1 MTPDWFQRLTKR
13 PERDPV
19 LAEWLSSPEIES
31 LFSTGDGL
39 AILPV
44 GATEQHGP
52 HLPIN
57 TDTLIATSVCM
68 LASAETDALILP
80 ALSYG
85 VSLGH
90 TEKWAG
96 TFSLYHETLIHSVR
110 EIATWFV
117 ATGGKRLLIV
127 NAHCGNDAS
136 LRCAVDRLRFDF
148 PNRLHVAMRNT
159 WQLTPSIAAQF
170 SADASDWH
178 ANAAETGL
186 VRFLEPKAVREVAAD
201 DPDRTAACVFPHM
214 VAHTSINGV
223 TGTPSLG
230 TAEQGAALIAEMGG
244 ALADIIR
251 AARADA
257 TPLSWERTSSAF
269 AA

>member
-1 MTPDWFQRLTKR
+1 MIPEWLQRLAT
-13 PERDPV
+13 PPDGAPV
-19 LAEWLSSPEIES
+19 LAEWMPSPELAA
-31 LFSTGDGL
+31 LFSSGSDL
-39 AILPV
+39 VILPV

-57 TDTLIATSVCM
+57 TDTLIAGAVCT
-68 LASAETDALILP
+68 LASALTSAPMLP

-110 EIATWFV
+110 EIATWLV

-127 NAHCGNDAS
+127 NAHCGNDAA

-148 PNRLHVAMRNT
+148 PNRLYVAMRNT
-159 WQLTPSIAAQF
+159 WQLTPAIAAQF
-170 SADASDWH
+170 SADGADWH
-178 ANAAETGL
+178 ANAAETAL
-186 VRFLEPKAVREVAAD
+186 VRFIAPESVREISAD

-214 VAHTSINGV
+214 VAHTSTNGV
-223 TGTPSLG
+223 TGAPSLA
-230 TAEQGAALIAEMGG
+230 TTEQGAALLAAMGS
-244 ALADIIR
+244 ALAGVIG
-251 AARADA
+251 AAR
-257 TPLSWERTSSAF
+257 TEVPPLSWKRTSNAF